1 MGEEPYRS
9 YTVSYSN
16 HSPLAEGSTDIP
28 PALPVQ
34 EGEAVVPVPSTSAQI
49 TAQIAALCWRF
60 NKGRVQVLLVTS
72 RETRRWVLPK
82 GWPISGLTPAAAAAR
97 EAWEE
102 AGVEGKVCATAIGS
116 YGYDKILPNKDA
128 LACAVAVFPLRVQ
141 FLKDNFPEQ
150 KERRRKWFSAEDAS
164 HLVAEPELAELLTRV
179 SQAPE
184 QLSPKALDYQSVT
197 LKTGALKSAEH
208 KAPAHKAPVQKSEA
222 AVKQSKAEKP

>member
-9 YTVSYSN
+9 YNVSYSN
-16 HSPLAEGSTDIP
+16 HSPLAEAATNIP

-34 EGEAVVPVPSTSAQI
+34 EGEAVMPVPPTAVEI
-49 TAQIAALCWRF
+49 AAQIAALCWRF

-82 GWPISGLTPAAAAAR
+82 GWPITGLIPAAAAAR

-116 YGYDKILPNKDA
+116 YTYDKILPNRDA
-128 LACAVAVFPLRVQ
+128 LACAVAVFPLRVE
-141 FLKDNFPEQ
+141 FLKSHFPEQ

-164 HLVAEPELAELLTRV
+164 HLVAEPELADLLTRV
-179 SQAPE
+179 SQTPQ
-184 QLSPKALDYQSVT
+184 QLSPKALDYQSVAR
-197 LKTGALKSAEH
+197 KSGALKTSAP
-208 KAPAHKAPVQKSEA
+208 KASAPKSDAAEDA
-222 AVKQSKAEKP
+222 AEDAVKPS